1 MAAILVDTG
10 FLVSLFRRSDRLR
23 TSARDFLRENHLPLI
38 TAMPVIVETCFF
50 LDAEAKCSLLA
61 WIQRRALSV
70 SEVPVA
76 AYGSLIVFLRK
87 YADRDADLAD
97 AALVWLADQTG
108 IRGVLTTDVTDFAV
122 YRLKGGKR
130 FEIMGW
136 FG

>member
-1 MAAILVDTG
+1 MAAVLVDTG

-23 TSARDFLRENHLPLI
+23 ASARDFLRENHLPLI
-38 TAMPVIVETCFF
+38 TVMPVIVETCFF

-70 SEVPVA
+70 SEVPLA
-76 AYGSLIVFLRK
+76 AYGALIAFLRK

-108 IRGVLTTDVTDFAV
+108 IRGVLTTDVTDFSV

-130 FEIMGW
+130 LEIVGW